1 MPSNISKPNKIGLT
15 GFAARAKLHEKTA
28 VEDGVIMADNRIVL
42 LLDNSGSMNEVDGGA
57 KPKIELLKDAVQG
70 FINACDF
77 SNTAVGMYA
86 IPVDSSTVK
95 LTDQG
100 ALVMLAVLGFT
111 APGGTP
117 MGESMRQA
125 LEHEPMTR
133 AVLISDGEATDNPF
147 NAAENYKRAEV
158 PIDCIHIGS
167 GKGGEETLVKI
178 AEMTG
183 GKFLKFTDVAKF
195 ATALKYLSPKYRALL
210 ADPSVAKAIG
220 ADRIR

>member
-1 MPSNISKPNKIGLT
+1 MPDNLQKKNKIGLT

-42 LLDNSGSMNEVDGGA
+42 LLDNSGSMSETGGS
-57 KPKIELLKDAVQG
+57 KSKLELLKDAVQG
-70 FINACDF
+70 FVNACDF
-77 SNTAVGMYA
+77 STTAVAMYP
-86 IPVDSSTVK
+86 IPVEKNEVK
-95 LTDQG
+95 LTNQG
-100 ALVMLAVLGFT
+100 ALIILASLGLD
-111 APGGTP
+111 ASGGTP
-117 MGESMRQA
+117 MGHSMAQA

-133 AVLISDGEATDNPF
+133 AVLISDGQATDDPF
-147 NAAENYKRAEV
+147 PAAHNYKKADI

-167 GKGGEETLVKI
+167 GAGEETLVKI
-178 AEMTG
+178 AEITG
-183 GKFLKFTDVAKF
+183 GKFLKFSNVNAF

>member
-1 MPSNISKPNKIGLT
+1 VPNQISKPNKIGLT

-42 LLDNSGSMNEVDGGA
+42 LLDNSGSMSETDGGA

-86 IPVDSSTVK
+86 IPIDNSTVK

-111 APGGTP
+111 APGDTP

-133 AVLISDGEATDNPF
+133 AVLISDGCATDNPF
-147 NAAENYKRAEV
+147 PAAENYKEADIPV
-158 PIDCIHIGS
+158 DCIHIGS
-167 GKGGEETLVKI
+167 GAGEETLIKI

-183 GKFLKFTDVAKF
+183 GKFLKFTNVNSF